1 LNVNEASFANVPPM
15 QMRVMKYGKVAPELV
30 ATASISAFDIANALG
45 ELIGG
50 AVVDS
55 LFGASAVRFAAVIV
69 RVVAPLLIL
78 SQERGAA

>member
-1 LNVNEASFANVPPM
+1 LS
-15 QMRVMKYGKVAPELV
+15 RS
-30 ATASISAFDIANALG
+30 ASISAFDIENALG

-69 RVVAPLLIL
+69 PAVAPLLIL